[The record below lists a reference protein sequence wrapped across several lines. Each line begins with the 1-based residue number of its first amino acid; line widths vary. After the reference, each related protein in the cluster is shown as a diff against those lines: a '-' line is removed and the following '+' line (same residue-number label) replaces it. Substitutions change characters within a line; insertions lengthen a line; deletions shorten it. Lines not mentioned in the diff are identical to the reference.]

1 MGEEPIDYYSY
12 RPLVIPEK
20 PIALAGPLAAKINR
34 TARLVSILTGL
45 PLFLLDRAVEHR
57 LGKDL
62 RRVLL
67 EDGETARR
75 DAEAALLDRPL
86 AQRTPPVIALGS
98 TTLLDDT
105 LRRKVLDRATV
116 VYVAVDGDT
125 SDLDQLYRLVSH
137 VVVPQLERHEQRV
150 AQQIIDELDL
160 DVELP

>member
-1 MGEEPIDYYSY
+1 MSEPIDYYSY
-12 RPLVIPEK
+12 TPLVIPDK
-20 PIALAGPLAAKINR
+20 PLALVGLPAARINQ

-67 EDGETARR
+67 EDGEEARR
-75 DAEAALLDRPL
+75 EAETALLDRPL
-86 AQRTPPVIALGS
+86 AQSTPPVIALGS
-98 TTLLDDT
+98 TTLLDET
-105 LRRKVLDRATV
+105 LRAKVLERCTV
-116 VYVAVDGDT
+116 IYVPVDGDA

-137 VVVPQLERHEQRV
+137 VIVPQLGRHEQRV
-150 AQQIIDELDL
+150 AKQIIDELDL

>member
-1 MGEEPIDYYSY
+1 MAENVDYYSY
-12 RPLVIPEK
+12 EPLVVPER
-20 PIALAGPLAAKINR
+20 PIALAGTPPARIDR

-57 LGKDL
+57 LGKGL

-67 EDGETARR
+67 EDGEPARR

-98 TTLLDDT
+98 TTLLDEA

-116 VYVAVDGDT
+116 VYVPVDGDT
-125 SDLDQLYRLVSH
+125 SDLDALYRLLAH
-137 VVVPQLERHEQRV
+137 VVVPQLGRHEQRV
-150 AQQIIDELDL
+150 AQQIIAELGLDDE
-160 DVELP
+160 PR